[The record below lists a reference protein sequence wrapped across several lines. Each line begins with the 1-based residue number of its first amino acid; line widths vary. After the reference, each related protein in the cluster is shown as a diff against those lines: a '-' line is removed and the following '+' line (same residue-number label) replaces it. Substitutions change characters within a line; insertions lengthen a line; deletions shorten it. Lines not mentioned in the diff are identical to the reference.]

1 MPSVFVVIK
10 IHIKRIFLRSFMF
23 IEGHGG
29 RATTLVSSEATTQ
42 YHGLGSLNPWNV
54 CLPILKAG
62 VGSHSL
68 VQGTFPTQG
77 LNPVS
82 CTAGGLFT
90 SWDTREGLMDQRMKL
105 ISQLQIRKMKN
116 QQYFLILRH
125 FIYLASIKK
134 QVVTAIPSVGF
145 YSQELRMNIFLKN
158 GF

>member
-1 MPSVFVVIK
+1 
-10 IHIKRIFLRSFMF
+10 
-23 IEGHGG
+23 
-29 RATTLVSSEATTQ
+29 
-42 YHGLGSLNPWNV
+42 
-54 CLPILKAG
+54 
-62 VGSHSL
+62 
-68 VQGTFPTQG
+68 
-77 LNPVS
+77 
-82 CTAGGLFT
+82 
-90 SWDTREGLMDQRMKL
+90 MDQRMKL